1 MYPNFDQIVIEKDK
15 ILWVYFI
22 NLWAEYPDY
31 IAETTDITYTPIS
44 EVLNLNEYLCN

>member
-22 NLWAEYPDY
+22 NLWAEDPDY
-31 IAETTDITYTPIS
+31 IAEATDITDTPIS
-44 EVLNLNEYLCN
+44 EVLNLNEYRWN